1 MALER
6 GKKGEINSEV
16 YNSAYKELATLAK
29 QVPKNDSI
37 ELREIADRRHPVL
50 LSILNEFPHTIVHD
64 LGGQPIL
71 NIIGIEG
78 GRTRDRK

>member
-6 GKKGEINSEV
+6 GRKGEISSDV

-29 QVPKNDSI
+29 KVPRNDSI
-37 ELREIADRRHPVL
+37 ELREIADRRHPTL
-50 LSILNEFPHTIVHD
+50 LSILNEFPHSTVHD

-71 NIIGIEG
+71 NVIGIDG
-78 GRTRDRK
+78 GRTKEKK

>member
-1 MALER
+1 MALDR
-6 GKKGEINSEV
+6 GKKGEISSDV
-16 YNSAYKELATLAK
+16 YNNAYKELATLAK

-50 LSILNEFPHTIVHD
+50 LSILNEFPHSTVYD

-71 NIIGIEG
+71 NIIGIES
-78 GRTRDRK
+78 GRSRDRK